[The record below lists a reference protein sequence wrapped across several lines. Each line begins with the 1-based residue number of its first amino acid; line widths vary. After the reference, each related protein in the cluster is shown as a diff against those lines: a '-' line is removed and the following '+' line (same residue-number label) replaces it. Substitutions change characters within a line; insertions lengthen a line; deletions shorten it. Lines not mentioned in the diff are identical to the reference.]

1 MAVTS
6 SSAAGLS
13 YKSSSGR
20 WVLLATILGSSMASI
35 DATVVGIALPAI
47 GRDFHA
53 TLASLQWVVTAYT
66 LTLAGLLLYAG
77 GLGDKYGRKRIFL
90 AGVILFAIASA
101 VCGVAVDAPML
112 IVARAVQGIGAALLT
127 PGSLAILEASFRQE
141 DRSKAIGAWTGF
153 AGVGTAIGPF
163 IGGWLIAAVS
173 WRLIFIINLPF
184 AVVVLLVGMRHV
196 PESRDP
202 DASGKLDISGAALVT
217 FGLIGLTYG
226 LIEGP
231 ASGWGKVTTLI
242 ALALGVALL
251 AGFVARERRASAPL
265 LRLSMFASAEF
276 SAANVVTFVVYGAL
290 GGALFLLPIQ
300 LEQVSGY
307 TALEAGISLLPV
319 TFIMLLLSARS
330 GALAARIGPRL
341 QMSVGPVVIG
351 IGLVLFARI
360 GPSGSYVTEVLPAVV
375 VFGFGLAI
383 NVAPLTATV
392 LAAAPTES
400 AGMASA
406 VNNDVARAAALIAVA
421 VLPAA
426 AGLGGA
432 AYLHPDQFSAGFH
445 KAVLIS
451 ASLCILAGVLAAL
464 TIRNPRGVR
473 QPAEQHN
480 LHCGLDAPP
489 SLATEQAVAGT
500 ATTERR
506 ARP

>member
-1 MAVTS
+1 MTVTS

-13 YKSSSGR
+13 YKSSAGR

-53 TLASLQWVVTAYT
+53 SLASLQWVVTAYT
-66 LTLAGLLLYAG
+66 LTLAGLLLFAG
-77 GLGDKYGRKRIFL
+77 GLGDKNGRKKIFL
-90 AGVILFAIASA
+90 IGVVWFAVASA
-101 VCGVAVDAPML
+101 LCGVALDAPML
-112 IVARAVQGIGAALLT
+112 ILARAVQGVGAALLT
-127 PGSLAILEASFRQE
+127 PGSLAILEASFREE

-163 IGGWLIAAVS
+163 LGGWLIAAVS
-173 WRLIFIINLPF
+173 WRLIFLINLPI
-184 AVVVLLVGMRHV
+184 AVVVLLVGLRHV

-202 DASGKLDISGAALVT
+202 ADSGRLDVGGAALVT

-231 ASGWGKVTTLI
+231 ASGWGKPLTLI

-251 AGFVARERRASAPL
+251 AAFVVRERRTSAPL

-290 GGALFLLPIQ
+290 GGALFLLPLQ
-300 LEQVSGY
+300 LEQVAGY
-307 TALEAGISLLPV
+307 TAIEAGISLLPITV
-319 TFIMLLLSARS
+319 IMLLLSARS

-351 IGLVLFARI
+351 IGLGLLARV
-360 GPSGSYVTEVLPAVV
+360 GPSANYLTEVFPAVV
-375 VFGFGLAI
+375 VFGFGLAV

-392 LAAAPTES
+392 LAAAPAES

-426 AGLGGA
+426 AGLGGS
-432 AYLHPDQFSAGFH
+432 AYLHPDQFSAGFRT
-445 KAVLIS
+445 AVFIS
-451 ASLCILAGVLAAL
+451 AGLCVLAGGLAAL
-464 TIRNPRGVR
+464 TIRNTRRAGA
-473 QPAEQHN
+473 PAEPHN

-489 SLATEQAVAGT
+489 SLATLQVPASG
-500 ATTERR
+500 TTERP

>member
-1 MAVTS
+1 MAVTP

-20 WVLLATILGSSMASI
+20 WVLLATILGSAMASI

-47 GRDFHA
+47 GHDFHA
-53 TLASLQWVVTAYT
+53 SLASLQWVVTAYT

-77 GLGDKYGRKRIFL
+77 GLGDKNGRKKIFL
-90 AGVILFAIASA
+90 IGVVWFAIASA
-101 VCGVAVDAPML
+101 ICGVALNAPML

-127 PGSLAILEASFRQE
+127 PGSLAILEASFREE

-163 IGGWLIAAVS
+163 LGGWLIAAVS
-173 WRLIFIINLPF
+173 WRLIFIINLPVA
-184 AVVVLLVGMRHV
+184 AVVLVVGMRHV

-202 DASGKLDISGAALVT
+202 SDSGKLDVSGAALVT
-217 FGLIGLTYG
+217 FGLVGLTYG

-231 ASGWGKVTTLI
+231 ASGWGKPLTLI

-251 AGFVARERRASAPL
+251 VGFVVRERRARAPL
-265 LRLSMFASAEF
+265 LRLSMFASPEF

-307 TALEAGISLLPV
+307 SAIEAGISLLPV
-319 TFIMLLLSARS
+319 TLIMLLLSARS

-351 IGLVLFARI
+351 AGLVLLARI
-360 GPSGSYVTEVLPAVV
+360 GPSGNYLTDVLPGVV
-375 VFGFGLAI
+375 VFGLGLAI

-392 LAAAPTES
+392 LAAAPAES

-406 VNNDVARAAALIAVA
+406 VNNDVARAASLIAVA

-426 AGLGGA
+426 AGLGGT
-432 AYLHPDQFSAGFH
+432 AYLHPDVFSAGFRT
-445 KAVLIS
+445 AVFIS
-451 ASLCILAGVLAAL
+451 AGLCVLAGGLAAV
-464 TIRNPRGVR
+464 TIRNPRRAGP
-473 QPAEQHN
+473 PAEPHN

-489 SLATEQAVAGT
+489 SLAAPQVPAVQA
-500 ATTERR
+500 TERP